1 MDTIVFEVSTEVAH
15 KVGGIYAMLTS
26 KSAQMKKSFK
36 DYCAIGPYYPE
47 TAVIDFEP
55 IIKHPFHQAFIRLAG
70 QGIKCTYG
78 KWVGANKVNCILIDA
93 SGLKSQTNEIKTK
106 LWDQYR
112 VDSLC
117 SSQMFN
123 DFVVEGKAAGMVL
136 EKILES
142 EKFSKKQ
149 VICQFHEWLV
159 GAGLLHL
166 HSVNSRA
173 GLVFTTH
180 ATTMGRTMA
189 ERGEDLIS
197 EMYESLRHGKT
208 IDDARAKFYNIA
220 AIHTLEKAC
229 AQNADAFTTVSKV
242 TADEAR
248 YILGRYPDSITFN
261 GLAIQNYPSM
271 EELSNAHA
279 QYKLRIKH
287 FVLSFFSPYY
297 NLDTGHCLY
306 FFTAG
311 RHEFHNK
318 GYDLLI
324 EALGNLN
331 DKLKKENSKK
341 IAIVFL
347 FVPNATRGTNA
358 EVLDNIAL
366 FEAMEEETIGN
377 LDEIKEHIIDSVCS
391 GQLPT
396 KAKVFEEPFLYDLK
410 QIIMKLRSKRD
421 KSPPVCTMDLADQND
436 PILKA
441 LEENGL
447 DNEEADRIRVIY
459 YPAYLSSAD
468 GLLGLNYNEAIMGC
482 HLGVFPSY
490 YEPWGYTPLETAA
503 LGVLAVTTD
512 DAGFG
517 RFIREYD
524 GGEKSAIRVLERH
537 ARGDEVATQQLVDYM
552 YYLLHTT
559 RKERVA
565 KKIEAKRLAE
575 LADWQKLIKNYIT
588 AYDIALK
595 KAPKRKQ

>member
-1 MDTIVFEVSTEVAH
+1 MDAIVFEVSTEVAH

-26 KSAQMKKSFK
+26 KSAQMKKTFK
-36 DYCAIGPYYPE
+36 DYYTVGPYDSE
-47 TAVIDFEP
+47 TAAIDFEP
-55 IIKHPFHQAFIRLAG
+55 ILNHPFHQTFIKLAE

-78 KWVGANKVNCILIDA
+78 RWIGANKANCILVDA
-93 SGLKSQTNEIKTK
+93 SGMKSQTNEIKTK

-112 VDSLC
+112 VDSLR
-117 SSQMFN
+117 SSQLFN
-123 DFVVEGKAAGMVL
+123 DSVVWGKAAGMVL

-142 EKFSKKQ
+142 EKFGRRT
-149 VICQFHEWLV
+149 VICQFHEWLA

-180 ATTMGRTMA
+180 ATTMGRTLA
-189 ERGEDLIS
+189 ERGIDLIQ
-197 EMYESLRHGKT
+197 EMYEGMRHGKT
-208 IDDARAKFYNIA
+208 VDDARAKLYSIE

-248 YILGRYPDSITFN
+248 YILGRYPDSITLN

-271 EELSNAHA
+271 EELSNAHV
-279 QYKLRIKH
+279 QYRLRIKH

-297 NLDTGHCLY
+297 NLDTEHCLY

-318 GYDLLI
+318 GYDMLI
-324 EALGNLN
+324 EALGKLN
-331 DKLKKENSKK
+331 DKLKEENSKK
-341 IAIVFL
+341 IAVVFF
-347 FVPNATRGTNA
+347 FVPTATKGTNA

-377 LDEIKEHIIDSVCS
+377 LDEIKEHIIDCVCS

-410 QIIMKLRSKRD
+410 QIIMKLRSKRGN
-421 KSPPVCTMDLADQND
+421 SPPVCTMDLVDQND
-436 PILKA
+436 QIPKA

-447 DNEEADRIRVIY
+447 DNEEVDRIKVIY
-459 YPAYLSSAD
+459 YPVYLSSAD
-468 GLLGLNYNEAIMGC
+468 GLLGLNYNEAIMGS

-503 LGVLAVTTD
+503 LGVPAITTD

-524 GGEKSAIRVLERH
+524 GGERSAIRVLERH
-537 ARGDEVATQQLVDYM
+537 AKGDEVATQQLVDYM
-552 YYLLHTT
+552 YSLLHAT
-559 RKERVA
+559 RKERAA
-565 KKIEAKRLAE
+565 KKLDAKRLAE